1 MGLFERSIGKKE
13 MKMEFKTQVC
23 TTRSQSER
31 LLELGLKKETADC
44 RWMGLVKDSRG
55 NDIPE
60 KRQTWIPLIDGTRSG
75 MSAGLMTYKFSPA
88 WSLHRLIAILGNN
101 FKAIVVFGNPYE
113 WVIDAIEEVIK
124 DGSILKE
131 YLEEKE

>member
-1 MGLFERSIGKKE
+1 MFESSIGKMK

-55 NDIPE
+55 HKIPE
-60 KRQTWIPLIDGTRSG
+60 KRQLWMTRIGDNESS
-75 MSAGLMTYKFSPA
+75 MCCGLMAYEFVPA

-101 FKAIVVFGNPYE
+101 FKAIVVFEDPYE
-113 WVIDAIEEVIK
+113 RVIDAIEEAVK
-124 DGSILKE
+124 DGSILKK